1 MDSSQNYTRFRNYD
15 ATVPAQNFLRS
26 IGVGK
31 EGGKVIPLSHDVDA
45 SAKITA
51 AQEAAR
57 RGPVLENVVPSVR
70 AANARK
76 DAGGV
81 LKPWAQPNELD
92 PK

>member
-1 MDSSQNYTRFRNYD
+1 
-15 ATVPAQNFLRS
+15 VPTQDFARS

-31 EGGKVIPLSHDVDA
+31 EGGRVIPLSHDVDA

-51 AQEAAR
+51 AQAAAK

-76 DAGGV
+76 DAGGT
-81 LKPWAQPNELD
+81 LKPWPMPNELD